1 MKRWT
6 IMASAFVVAI
16 GLFLSAGTAD
26 AQIRRVC
33 VLHDDVIAQLE
44 DKFAEQNIGR
54 GLVENGRAIV
64 ELFVS
69 KTGSWTVIVTDTAGR
84 SCIVASGMSWMQ
96 TPLLVGD
103 PA

>member
-16 GLFLSAGTAD
+16 GLLLSAGTAD
-26 AQIRRVC
+26 AQTQQVC
-33 VLHDDVIAQLE
+33 ALHDEAIAHLD
-44 DKFAEQNIGR
+44 DKFAEQVVGR
-54 GLVENGRAIV
+54 GLVASGRAIV

-69 KTGSWTVIVTDTAGR
+69 ETGSWTVVVTDTAGK
-84 SCIVASGMSWMQ
+84 SCIVASGESWME

>member
-6 IMASAFVVAI
+6 IIAATFVVTI

-26 AQIRRVC
+26 AQIQRVC

-69 KTGSWTVIVTDTAGR
+69 ETGSWTVIVTDTAGR
-84 SCIVASGMSWMQ
+84 SCIVASGESWMQ